1 MKKQEL
7 LQHIVN
13 RLESGEND
21 SLKMSLNNVHAPGLF
36 SLVVYGSESGELTR
50 IFIADK
56 KLKPYGVQL
65 HTHRYPI
72 RLTVLKGSVK
82 QYSALEVNYSDG
94 HTVELARYGYKS
106 FLNGG
111 KGLTYHSDRDYL
123 VDEFTVP
130 VGGTIHMSTEEFHT
144 VSCSKGSMWI
154 VEELGF
160 NKEES
165 MVLGVPFV
173 VDDLYTEPAQFQIND
188 KVQAVLKVLK
198 DMIADYRRVD

>member
-1 MKKQEL
+1 MKKQEF

-21 SLKMSLNNVHAPGLF
+21 SLKMSLNNVHAQGLF
-36 SLVVYGSESGELTR
+36 SLVVDGSEAGKLTR

-72 RLTVLKGSVK
+72 RLTAIKGSIK
-82 QYSALEVNYSDG
+82 QYSASEVNYPDG
-94 HTVELARYGYKS
+94 HTVELSRYGYKS

-111 KGLTYHSDRDYL
+111 KGLMYHSDRNYR

-130 VGGTIHMSTEEFHT
+130 VGGTINMNTEEFHT
-144 VSCSKGSMWI
+144 ISCSKGSMWI

-160 NKEES
+160 DKDES
-165 MVLGVPFV
+165 LVLGVPFV
-173 VDDLYTEPAQFQIND
+173 VDALYTEPKQFQIND
-188 KVQAVLKVLK
+188 KVQAVIMVLK
-198 DMIADYRRVD
+198 DMISDYNRV